1 MSDDKKPNDLE
12 LEEKAKIEQE
22 KLEEN
27 LKAEKTEEKKTIEE
41 KQKKKVI
48 KRAPMEKTVD
58 DAIKEFDKLLETE
71 VSIFFNSDF

>member
-1 MSDDKKPNDLE
+1 MSDDKNPNDLE
-12 LEEKAKIEQE
+12 VEEKAKIEQE

-58 DAIKEFDKLLETE
+58 DALKEFDKLLETE
-71 VSIFFNSDF
+71 VSTFFNSYF